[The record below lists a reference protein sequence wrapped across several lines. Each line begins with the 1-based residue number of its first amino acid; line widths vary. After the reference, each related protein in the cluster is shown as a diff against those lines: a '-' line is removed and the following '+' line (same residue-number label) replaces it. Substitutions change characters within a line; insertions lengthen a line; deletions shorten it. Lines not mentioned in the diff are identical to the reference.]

1 MLNGVDYSASGG
13 GSSNEAYNRA
23 NAAYNQANTAYSR
36 ANTSYNRANTAY
48 NQANS
53 AYNRA
58 NEAYNLASSSS
69 SSSSNCSLAQNIMNR
84 ITASNLCLGDNA
96 STNIF
101 NSVALG
107 GLANAAGRYSIAIGN
122 DSITKIGNDYSIAI
136 GCSANAQDGYSIA
149 IGRLSKVGDGSGS
162 GNSIAIGN
170 NTKVF
175 GNYSIALGSEITVN
189 GRSSIVIG
197 RYVRAN
203 SNNSIAIGANSCGD
217 NSISIG
223 YSISM
228 NNYGIGGIIALGAS
242 VKTNSQNT
250 IAIGSS
256 SQTDGGSCIAIGIG
270 CVAVGGNSIA
280 IGSGANIHGYNSVGL
295 GYYAVTSSNNTIQLG
310 NSAWLST
317 LSSRVALTVT
327 SDERDKTDIT
337 EIDDGAVEFLKKIK
351 AIRYVF
357 NHREL
362 YIDEEN
368 LSDEEREKKQKYG
381 LCAYDR
387 EAHALGT
394 KKGSRIRVG
403 VSAQNTQKALTEV
416 YGDSGYANLIND
428 NLFDYDPDEIPEG
441 VESQLSA
448 NYEGFIP
455 FLIKAIQEL
464 DARLQ
469 TLEAANGGK

>member
-1 MLNGVDYSASGG
+1 MGKIMLNGVDYSASGG

-69 SSSSNCSLAQNIMNR
+69 SSTSCDLAKNAMDR
-84 ITASNLCLGDNA
+84 ITANNCNLYLGKNVIA
-96 STNIF
+96 YGS
-101 NSVALG
+101 
-107 GLANAAGRYSIAIGN
+107 YSIAIGTN
-122 DSITKIGNDYSIAI
+122 SHTNGTCSIAIGTNSHTNGTYSIALGAYSDITSSYSIAI
-136 GCSANAQDGYSIA
+136 GHYSQSHNDCLA
-149 IGRLSKVGDGSGS
+149 IGVQSNASGNYSTAIGHGAKSVSYESISIGHLANVNGNCSIGIGASCVVNNARNVIVIGDGASVNTNANVSVAIGS
-162 GNSIAIGN
+162 GAKCYMG
-170 NTKVF
+170 
-175 GNYSIALGSEITVN
+175 GSIALGCATAKKD
-189 GRSSIVIG
+189 
-197 RYVRAN
+197 Y
-203 SNNSIAIGANSCGD
+203 
-217 NSISIG
+217 SISIG
-223 YSISM
+223 YHSETNGNYSTSIGYQS
-228 NNYGIGGIIALGAS
+228 YTGGIGSTA
-242 VKTNSQNT
+242 
-250 IAIGSS
+250 
-256 SQTDGGSCIAIGIG
+256 
-270 CVAVGGNSIA
+270 
-280 IGSGANIHGYNSVGL
+280 L
-295 GYYAVTSSNNTIQLG
+295 GYYAHTIGNNTIQLG
-310 NSAWLST
+310 NASMIST
-317 LSSRVALTVT
+317 LSSKVSLTVT
-327 SDERDKTDIT
+327 SDERDKADIT
-337 EIDDGAVEFLKKIK
+337 EIKDGAVDFLRKIK

-381 LCAYDR
+381 LCTYDK

-394 KKGSRIRVG
+394 KKGNRIRVG
-403 VSAQNTQKALTEV
+403 VSAQNTQKALSEV

-464 DARLQ
+464 DTRLQ
-469 TLEAANGGK
+469 ILESANGGK